1 MTETCPFKLN
11 HSALKEKNNSFEED
25 INIKKIEIERKNSI
39 NSSSPKSI
47 IENETDLSYFTIQRQ
62 INKVVI
68 NSEYQSGKL
77 FNHEDISH
85 FLLDSNKTA
94 KYIKIRPKLSN
105 LFHK

>member
-62 INKVVI
+62 IKLLSIAHTKVA
-68 NSEYQSGKL
+68 N
-77 FNHEDISH
+77 
-85 FLLDSNKTA
+85 FLITKSSLTF
-94 KYIKIRPKLSN
+94 Y
-105 LFHK
+105 